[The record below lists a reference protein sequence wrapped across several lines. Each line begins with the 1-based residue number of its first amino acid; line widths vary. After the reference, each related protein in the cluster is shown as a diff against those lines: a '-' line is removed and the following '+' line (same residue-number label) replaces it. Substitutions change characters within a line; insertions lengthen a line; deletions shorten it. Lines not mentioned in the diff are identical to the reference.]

1 MQASRETPQPTRE
14 SVQAGQPARV
24 IRELGGALDP
34 DAAGTRAWSA
44 FMRAHASLMRQLEQ
58 ELQTDAGLALADF
71 DVLIQLALGGGRLR
85 MTDLAARAL
94 VSRSGMT
101 RRVARLLEEG
111 LVERAPHEEDRRG
124 IVVALTTAGRR
135 TLKEALPVH
144 ARGIARHFA
153 SRLGER
159 ELGLLEEALHKVT
172 IDCSFG

>member
-1 MQASRETPQPTRE
+1 MQASREAPQPSTE
-14 SVQAGQPARV
+14 AAQAGQPARV
-24 IRELGGALDP
+24 LHALGGALDP

-58 ELQTDAGLALADF
+58 ELQTETRLALADF

-85 MTDLAARAL
+85 MTDLAGRAL

-101 RRVARLLEEG
+101 RRVARLVEEG
-111 LVERAPHEEDRRG
+111 LVERGPHEEDGRG
-124 IVVALTTAGRR
+124 IVVELTPAGRR
-135 TLKEALPVH
+135 ALKRALPVH
-144 ARGIARHFA
+144 ARGITRHFA
-153 SRLGER
+153 SRLDER